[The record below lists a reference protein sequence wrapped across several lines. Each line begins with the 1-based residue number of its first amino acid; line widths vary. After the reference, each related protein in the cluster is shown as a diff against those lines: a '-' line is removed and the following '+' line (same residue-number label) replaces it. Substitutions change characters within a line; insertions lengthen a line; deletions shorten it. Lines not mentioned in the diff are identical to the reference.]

1 MKTSVSRGAAATL
14 LTLSLSLGAA
24 VLAQAPAPTQAPVPD
39 AAEKVTPLAV
49 GSKVPKINVK
59 TTEGKSIALPQL
71 LSRQPT
77 VLIFYRGGWCP
88 FCNRQMSGL
97 QSIEGELKKL
107 GYRILALSPDR
118 PDELKKSIGKH
129 KLTYQLLSDSPM
141 EAAKAFGVAFRVDD
155 GTLTKYKGFGI
166 DLEAASGQKHHYLPV
181 PSVFLIGADGV
192 IKFRSFNPD
201 YKVRLSN
208 EELLT
213 AARQNPTQ

>member
-1 MKTSVSRGAAATL
+1 MRTSSPLRTAAAL
-14 LTLSLSLGAA
+14 LTLSLTLGPTA
-24 VLAQAPAPTQAPVPD
+24 LAQTLIPD

-49 GSKVPKINVK
+49 GSKVPKVSV
-59 TTEGKSIALPQL
+59 TTLEGKVVDFPKL
-71 LSRQPT
+71 LSAQPT

-107 GYRILALSPDR
+107 GYRIIAVSPDR
-118 PDELKKSIGKH
+118 PEELKKSLGKH

-155 GTLTKYKGFGI
+155 GTLAKYKGFGI
-166 DLEAASGQKHHYLPV
+166 DLEVASGQKHHYLPV
-181 PSVFLIGADGV
+181 PSVFLIGTDGV
-192 IKFRSFNPD
+192 IKFRSSNPD

-208 EELLT
+208 EDLLA
-213 AARQNPTQ
+213 AARQNPAK